1 MEELNRTIGKRLR
14 EVREIFNEGGKLSA
28 RQFAYLVD
36 ETTDK
41 ILNYETGRAAISIQ
55 LLINLYHRG
64 FNPVYILTGEGSMYA
79 ANSEG
84 IKMSNKIE
92 NKDLSD
98 KSQKKSANDK
108 DISEINIERLI
119 EKAHAYNVA
128 AGDILKELSK
138 RK

>member
-64 FNPVYILTGEGSMYA
+64 FNPVYILTGEGSMFA

-92 NKDLSD
+92 NKDISD
-98 KSQKKSANDK
+98 KTQKKSAVNK
-108 DISEINIERLI
+108 EISEINIERLI